1 MLNKKLLTLSIPLF
15 INILSINGYSEELYK
30 NTNTIVKNYISSEN
44 NIKESYIGIYFKNIS
59 KNKDIVDINSDKLF
73 VPASNTKIY
82 TTLLAIEKLGNN
94 FTFKTT
100 ISTDDYNETSKDS
113 FEVNNLYI
121 NFSGDPTLKSKDL
134 EDLLNKL
141 KEKGINRING
151 TVYINRG
158 KFDSVFYGAGW
169 MWDDMD
175 SCDSSPIDSLYMDD
189 NCVKGTITYKKDKN
203 FVSSFDNPISV
214 NFSELLENDLDS
226 IEVGDFSNNILTL
239 KGSVKE
245 GNTYEI
251 EQTIKDPFKYISTFI
266 KPILAKNFSYKQ
278 DIELYEEE
286 YKDGL
291 TLIQRESITLS
302 EILKRFNK
310 ESHNL
315 TGELLMKTISLTEK
329 KSLKASTKGGVEIL
343 KNYLN
348 ENFKNPLFKFVDG
361 SGLSRYNL
369 TSPRLTI
376 NVLEKLYNKD
386 SSRGTVL
393 KAFPIGGQEGTLKNR
408 LKEISGYKV
417 IAKSGSMT
425 GVNCLS
431 GYLVPEKNGDIIA
444 FSIMINNSSMSGKIL
459 RDIQDRI
466 IQDVI
471 GKGN

>member
-1 MLNKKLLTLSIPLF
+1 MLNKKLLALSITLF
-15 INILSINGYSEELYK
+15 INCFSVSAYSEELSK
-30 NTNTIVKNYISSEN
+30 TANTIKNYISSEN
-44 NIKESYIGIYFKNIS
+44 NLNEAYIGIYFKNIT
-59 KNKDIVDINSDKLF
+59 KNKEIVSINSDKLF

-82 TTLLAIEKLGNN
+82 TTLLALEKLGNK

-100 ISTDDYNETSKDS
+100 ISTDDYHEISKDN

-151 TVYINRG
+151 AVYINRG

-189 NCVKGTITYKKDKN
+189 NCIKGSITYKKDKS
-203 FVSSFDNPISV
+203 FSTSFDNPI
-214 NFSELLENDLDS
+214 NINYSELIDSNLDMV
-226 IEVGDFSNNILTL
+226 EVKDFSNNTLIL
-239 KGSVKE
+239 KGSVKN
-245 GNTYEI
+245 GSTYEI
-251 EQTIKDPFKYISTFI
+251 EQTIKDPFTYISTFI
-266 KPILAKNFSYKQ
+266 KPILDKNFSYKQ

-291 TLIQRESITLS
+291 TLVQRESITLS
-302 EILKRFNK
+302 EILKKFNK

-315 TGELLMKTISLTEK
+315 TGELLIKTISLTDK
-329 KSLKASTKGGVEIL
+329 KLTKASTKAGIDIL

-348 ENFKNPLFKFVDG
+348 ENYKNPLFKFVDG

-369 TSPRLTI
+369 TSPKLTI
-376 NVLEKLYNKD
+376 NVLETLYNKD
-386 SSRGTVL
+386 SFRGTVL

-431 GYLVPEKNGDIIA
+431 GYLIPEKNGDIIA